1 MRTES
6 CLRRDNLD
14 LQHHKTVAQTVANAV
29 AETVAET
36 PRQYFTFAQHG
47 SASSPD
53 PFSAEKSN

>member
-53 PFSAEKSN
+53 PFSA